1 MIIRHVALENE
12 WNRNDVLQNAQKLIL
27 GSFNPYNPNG
37 DNADYYYGRST
48 NYFWKAIAEINNM
61 NPNIFFNNL
70 NLKLEYMHEYKF
82 CFYDI
87 INSVEINSQNGNE
100 LALNKFIDQKI
111 YTEFSDQVLFTS
123 RTSFENNQITL
134 VRSYNSNILSLLE
147 EGRIRKIIH
156 TMGNNT
162 IGRNLI
168 TSPKEMAL
176 GINGFQGYV
185 NEIIRN
191 PNSTFVPQSF
201 SPSGRAVN
209 TKGLIYYNGLKA
221 WLNEHIFTL

>member
-12 WNRNDVLQNAQKLIL
+12 WNRNDVLQNAKKLIL

-48 NYFWKAIAEINNM
+48 NYFWKAIAEIHNM

-82 CFYDI
+82 CFSDI
-87 INSVEINSQNGNE
+87 INSVEINSQNVNE
-100 LALNKFIDQKI
+100 LALNRFIDQKI
-111 YTEFSDQVLFTS
+111 HSEFSDQVLFTS

-134 VRSYNSNILSLLE
+134 ERSYNSNILSLLE
-147 EGRIRKIIH
+147 EGRILKIIH

-168 TSPKEMAL
+168 TSPKEIAL
-176 GINGFQGYV
+176 GINGFQGYI
-185 NEIIRN
+185 NEIIGN
-191 PNSTFVPQSF
+191 LNSTFVPQSF
-201 SPSGRAVN
+201 SPSARAVN
-209 TKGLIYYNGLKA
+209 TGGLIYYNGLKA
-221 WLNEHIFTL
+221 WLNEHIINL